1 MAFSYTLAQLT
12 SDTLQQLRGTTRD
25 EINILAAPLDAPAP
39 LTRQTISLTDDLNG
53 VTIGSL
59 LVVGDE
65 TMYVL
70 SASPEGVTATVV
82 RGFDG
87 TTPQA
92 AASGSIVLVDP
103 PWTVGVVRN
112 RLRDEIR
119 SWGPQL
125 FAVADMYIP
134 IVQQQRGYDLGQPVA
149 VAQAAVTGNQIS
161 YPFTVTAD
169 VNDQFVFTPVNAF
182 GIPQSP
188 VTMSIDTQTYM
199 TDAELEY
206 NLNFDTSGDSSLI
219 WSVRGGVVTVRLS
232 PSGLYPGALGNGATI
247 SEGNHG
253 AAALG
258 FLGNP
263 NYFAGGIN
271 ATTGAAPN
279 IIRIL
284 RVSAPQ
290 PPYVGSPGYWL
301 TPGDSNT
308 ALADQDYSFEY
319 DSRANT
325 GEFPSGKSITLIG
338 PTVPNVVSSL
348 HVVYATPF
356 DVDSSWDDST
366 DMIADVG
373 IDARDLDIPTL
384 GAAGRLMQMMAARR
398 AMLNVQGQS
407 REDQDVTMQAI
418 LQGANQFKMDAQSR
432 RGDVKQ
438 RLYSDWPTR
447 VSTY

>member
-25 EINILAAPLDAPAP
+25 EINILAADLDAPDA

-59 LVVGDE
+59 LVSGDE

-134 IVQQQRGYDLGQPVA
+134 IVQQQRGYDLGQ
-149 VAQAAVTGNQIS
+149 
-161 YPFTVTAD
+161 
-169 VNDQFVFTPVNAF
+169 
-182 GIPQSP
+182 
-188 VTMSIDTQTYM
+188 
-199 TDAELEY
+199 
-206 NLNFDTSGDSSLI
+206 GDP
-219 WSVRGGVVTVRLS
+219 SV
-232 PSGLYPGALGNGATI
+232 
-247 SEGNHG
+247 
-253 AAALG
+253 
-258 FLGNP
+258 
-263 NYFAGGIN
+263 
-271 ATTGAAPN
+271 APN

-319 DSRANT
+319 DPMANT
-325 GEFPSGKSITLIG
+325 AEFPSGKSITLIG

-348 HVVYATPF
+348 HVVYAAPF

-432 RGDVKQ
+432 RGDVQQ
-438 RLYSDWPTR
+438 RLYSDWPIR